1 MRAAGAAGGGAA
13 ANRMNGED
21 AVVTNVF
28 IIAGSPVLRAG
39 LEAILRNDERLSAA
53 GDASE
58 ISDAPLNFSPEKNID
73 VLLVSA
79 EREKEFAALSEFLRD
94 AAAADS
100 VANSAFVV
108 ALLAPDLQDAEQ
120 ALELLQT
127 GARGILPHD
136 SSAEEIRAAII
147 AAANDLAVIAPEFLE
162 ALLASGSIENF
173 TPGEKD
179 ESADAELRENL
190 TTREREVL
198 DMLAEGASNK
208 TIALQL
214 NISEHTVKFHV
225 ASIFGKLDA
234 STRTEAVTVALR
246 RGLILL

>member
-1 MRAAGAAGGGAA
+1 
-13 ANRMNGED
+13 MNGED
-21 AVVTNVF
+21 AFVTNVF
-28 IIAGSPVLRAG
+28 IIAGSPILRAG
-39 LEAILRNDERLSAA
+39 LEAILQDDERLSAA
-53 GDASE
+53 GGAAE
-58 ISDAPLNFSPEKNID
+58 ITDAPLNFSPGKNID
-73 VLLVSA
+73 VLLVSV

-94 AAAADS
+94 SAAESA
-100 VANSAFVV
+100 ANSAFVV

-162 ALLASGSIENF
+162 ALLASRSNENF
-173 TPGEKD
+173 PASEKD

-234 STRTEAVTVALR
+234 STRTEAVTVAFR